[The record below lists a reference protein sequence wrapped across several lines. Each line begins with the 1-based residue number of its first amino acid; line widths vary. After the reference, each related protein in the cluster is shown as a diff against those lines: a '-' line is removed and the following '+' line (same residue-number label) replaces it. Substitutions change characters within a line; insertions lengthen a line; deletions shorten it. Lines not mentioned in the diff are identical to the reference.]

1 MNIFPQIKTTSPVP
15 MLKASYAL
23 VFYQCTSDRHGGII
37 SATKHSV
44 NDKNELGL
52 GTIISPNSIAEEFYA
67 LDNDSKDSFISIL
80 PPNILIDENKTLM
93 WHTKR
98 RLYPMWFRNSVENVS
113 HYVEWP
119 PLLFIVDKSRNST
132 GGKMRVFALPSDS
145 RPQSTT
151 RIYNAPLMNIS
162 ATGSLC
168 LGSAFLP
175 SKLNAS
181 TISECEAALFDSQFT
196 HVSHSKTIKGCSC
209 SVKHER
215 FWKELGG
222 SKVDMPRRVRVSD
235 MIYTGLRLSDLI
247 ESKNHARI

>member
-23 VFYQCTSDRHGGII
+23 VFYQCTSDRHGAII

-44 NDKNELGL
+44 NENNELGL
-52 GTIISPNSIAEEFYA
+52 GTIISPSSIAEEFNA
-67 LDNDSKDSFISIL
+67 IGNGSKDSFISLL
-80 PPNILIDENKTLM
+80 PPNILIDDNKTLM

-113 HYVEWP
+113 YNVEWP
-119 PLLFIVDKSRNST
+119 PLLFIVNKSNITT
-132 GGKMRVFALPSDS
+132 GGQIRIFALPSDS
-145 RPQSTT
+145 RPQNTT
-151 RIYNAPLMNIS
+151 RIYNAPLMNIG

-175 SKLNAS
+175 SRINAT
-181 TISECEAALFDSQFT
+181 TISECEAVLFDSQFS
-196 HVSHSKTIKGCSC
+196 HVNHSKTIKGCSC

-215 FWKELGG
+215 FWKELSGA
-222 SKVDMPRRVRVSD
+222 KDDKPRRVRVSD
-235 MIYTGLRLSDLI
+235 MIYTGLRLSDLLEGNI
-247 ESKNHARI
+247 HARI